1 MEKIITHF
9 KNNLAI
15 YMVLLASIVILC
27 IALFVTKDEKIEKV
41 DTSMFRVITVK
52 EALDLFKEDTANL
65 LVISTSTCAA
75 TIKYVPSLK
84 IAQAKDGFN
93 TYYLELDDI
102 DYESADFQELLKK
115 LDMEYNFNGR
125 VDKFSA
131 FIGSTPMNVIIKN
144 KKMVHGY
151 IGSMDTETLHTITSL
166 YGVGTSEKN

>member
-1 MEKIITHF
+1 MEKMIKHL
-9 KNNLAI
+9 KNNIAI
-15 YMVLLASIVILC
+15 YMVLLASIVVLC
-27 IALFVTKDEKIEKV
+27 VALFVTKDGNVEKV

-52 EALDLFKEDTANL
+52 EALNLFKQDTAHL

-75 TIKYVPSLK
+75 TIKYVPSLQ
-84 IAQAKDGFN
+84 IAQAKYGYN

-102 DYESADFQELLKK
+102 DYNSDDFQELLKK
-115 LDMEYNFNGR
+115 LDMEYNFNGK

-151 IGSMDTETLHTITSL
+151 IGSMDTDTLYTITSL
-166 YGVGTSEKN
+166 YGVASNETN